1 MSIQQTNKQFD
12 RDYQALAQYSWALEH
27 FGQLLNGRDEFGD
40 TESDIIR
47 VTLESIDPDF
57 SVGNSGSITWQDIK
71 KGLAEAAKV
80 VREMLRFV
88 FDTLNSLYVKFT
100 GSVTRVRNAQQKQS
114 KRFGMLGSKVSSSKM
129 TVSGI
134 QRLSINGEFVGANIN
149 NLLDIEKT
157 TTYMLETY
165 PRSIVGLARNT
176 SRKFLNV
183 IETHEGH
190 SSGNIAE
197 SAMSQFGNVLGTN
210 FTQPPGATKVNSKEL
225 DIGNGDLLRGT
236 VLPGNMAIVYSDPRS
251 LIDEAVSNTNTVNV
265 INKSLT
271 MSFTELQLAIAD
283 RNEREISVPS
293 VDEIGALLSGISR
306 ILSIAEKSKQVES
319 DYTSVRTVVD
329 DAIRQITEKV
339 TDSGRDSNTLIT
351 MLGAISK
358 KLVEPAGPYLHWLAV
373 TLNVYLTFIGECITH
388 YEQQGH

>member
-149 NLLDIEKT
+149 NLLDIEK
-157 TTYMLETY
+157 L
-165 PRSIVGLARNT
+165 
-176 SRKFLNV
+176 
-183 IETHEGH
+183 
-190 SSGNIAE
+190 
-197 SAMSQFGNVLGTN
+197 
-210 FTQPPGATKVNSKEL
+210 
-225 DIGNGDLLRGT
+225 
-236 VLPGNMAIVYSDPRS
+236 S
-251 LIDEAVSNTNTVNV
+251 LIH
-265 INKSLT
+265 I
-271 MSFTELQLAIAD
+271 
-283 RNEREISVPS
+283 
-293 VDEIGALLSGISR
+293 
-306 ILSIAEKSKQVES
+306 
-319 DYTSVRTVVD
+319 
-329 DAIRQITEKV
+329 
-339 TDSGRDSNTLIT
+339 
-351 MLGAISK
+351 
-358 KLVEPAGPYLHWLAV
+358 
-373 TLNVYLTFIGECITH
+373 
-388 YEQQGH
+388 